1 MPDES
6 DYPDGFDQAWIAKRK
21 TMKANHILT
30 AAALVAGLAFA
41 APAFADSTG
50 FDKIHSVVRIGGKTC
65 FADHSHGGSGSG
77 ATRKIA
83 EMQAVQSWY
92 GYTAGEYGSD
102 WSNINKAVKRSMRC
116 APAGGGSWNCD
127 VEATPCR

>member
-1 MPDES
+1 
-6 DYPDGFDQAWIAKRK
+6 
-21 TMKANHILT
+21 MK
-30 AAALVAGLAFA
+30 FA
-41 APAFADSTG
+41 AILKAIVSCVAVVALHSAAHADNTG
-50 FDKIHSVVRIGGKTC
+50 FDSIHSQVRIGGKTC

-83 EMQAVQSWY
+83 EMQAIKSWY

-102 WSNINKAVKRSMRC
+102 WANIGKAVKRSMTC
-116 APAGGGSWNCD
+116 SGSGNNYTCD